1 MINKIILT
9 YKEESES
16 DRNIEVDHC
25 NGRRRVVIQLGK
37 NNSVIDT
44 DTNPDD
50 GADHGNHDK
59 H

>member
-16 DRNIEVDHC
+16 DRNIEVDRC
-25 NGRRRVVIQLGK
+25 NGCCRFVVQLGK
-37 NNSVIDT
+37 KNSVIDT
-44 DTNPDD
+44 DTNPDG